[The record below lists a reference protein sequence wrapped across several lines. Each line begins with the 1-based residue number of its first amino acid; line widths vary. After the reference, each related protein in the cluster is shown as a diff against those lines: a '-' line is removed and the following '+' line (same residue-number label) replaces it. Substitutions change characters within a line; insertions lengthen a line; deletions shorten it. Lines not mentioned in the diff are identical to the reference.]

1 MSSSTKEALAAAL
14 KQMMTV
20 KPMDKITIKDL
31 VEICGVN
38 RQTFYYHFDDVYD
51 LLEWVFEEDAN
62 RVLPREVVYE
72 HWREDVFIFMQYLQD
87 NSSFTLNVY
96 NSNSRIYMLRYLEE
110 KMAACIRS
118 FAVIVSEG
126 MNIDRQDFEFV
137 VTFYA
142 KCAIGFISQWMDL
155 GMKLPKEVTTERILR
170 VMDESVEDAAAAVQ
184 LLAKQE
190 KIDPS
195 RVFVLGHSL
204 GGNAVPAIARTL
216 REQPVQARGYIMMAA
231 SPRPLEVLMREQYD
245 FLYSLLPEITPE
257 QQAEKDAVFAELD
270 RLQNLD
276 ELTDDDAVLGA
287 YAPYWKWLAAYDVL
301 KAAEEIVEPCLL
313 LQGEE
318 DYQATMEDFGLWR
331 DALGEKDN
339 WRLISYPGLTHLF
352 TPGLKAEG
360 AGAYARAEHV
370 DAGVV
375 RDIADFIQNH

>member
-126 MNIDRQDFEFV
+126 MNIDRQDFEL
-137 VTFYA
+137 
-142 KCAIGFISQWMDL
+142 S
-155 GMKLPKEVTTERILR
+155 E
-170 VMDESVEDAAAAVQ
+170 
-184 LLAKQE
+184 
-190 KIDPS
+190 
-195 RVFVLGHSL
+195 
-204 GGNAVPAIARTL
+204 N
-216 REQPVQARGYIMMAA
+216 
-231 SPRPLEVLMREQYD
+231 QYR
-245 FLYSLLPEITPE
+245 S
-257 QQAEKDAVFAELD
+257 
-270 RLQNLD
+270 
-276 ELTDDDAVLGA
+276 
-287 YAPYWKWLAAYDVL
+287 
-301 KAAEEIVEPCLL
+301 
-313 LQGEE
+313 
-318 DYQATMEDFGLWR
+318 
-331 DALGEKDN
+331 
-339 WRLISYPGLTHLF
+339 
-352 TPGLKAEG
+352 
-360 AGAYARAEHV
+360 
-370 DAGVV
+370 
-375 RDIADFIQNH
+375 